1 MPVHPKKTLPVL
13 FAALALVSR
22 PARAD
27 FLSTFDGSS
36 EGWRIVSFTNLTTN
50 DFTVLSTTSPTFHAS
65 GGNPGG
71 FISTTDPDNGDF
83 TFSAP
88 SSFLGND
95 ATATGLS
102 YDLSYPRGAID
113 YQTTDLMLTGNGQRL
128 IFKSNPDIVP
138 VPSFMPVS
146 IAFTPS
152 SSWHVGTNH
161 GPLATAADFQSVLG
175 NLSGLFI
182 RGEYSVGLVEEPGLD
197 NVRLIGA
204 NPIPEPSSF
213 VLFGSVLLPGAVLIA
228 RRERARWANR
238 AAP

>member
-1 MPVHPKKTLPVL
+1 MFRHRKMALLLL
-13 FAALALVSR
+13 FGALAFVSR

-27 FLSTFDGSS
+27 FLSTFDTGS
-36 EGWRIVSFTNLTTN
+36 EGWSVVSFTNLTTN

-88 SSFLGND
+88 ASFLGKD
-95 ATATGLS
+95 SAATGIS

-113 YQTTDLMLTGNGQRL
+113 YQTTDLMLVGSGLRL
-128 IFKSNPDIVP
+128 LFKSSPDIVP
-138 VPSFMPVS
+138 GPNFMNIS
-146 IAFTPS
+146 IAFAPS
-152 SSWHVGTNH
+152 SSWHVGTNN

-182 RGEYSVGLVEEPGLD
+182 RGEYSTGLVENPGLD
-197 NVRLIGA
+197 NARLIGVSA
-204 NPIPEPSSF
+204 VPEPSQF
-213 VLFGSVLLPGAVLIA
+213 VLFASGLLPVAVLIA
-228 RRERARWANR
+228 RRERARRANR